1 MSFAKECKEELV
13 RIRLPKAEARTAQLS
28 GLTYTAAALR
38 LGRTPSLSYHTENQ
52 TVAKHIASL
61 ATSLYRVDAVIERK
75 EQEHRR
81 TPLYAVI
88 LSGEDGGLLFE
99 QTGAYRA
106 DLSGIQIFGSIP
118 EAVVSNEDCRR
129 AFLRGCF
136 LGSGTCVDPKRR
148 YHMEVVLRSEP
159 LADRLLELLHSV
171 YVSAKKS
178 RRKERYI
185 VYLKGGDDVM
195 GFLAYIGANVSAM
208 EFENVRVEKDM
219 RNYVNRTSNC
229 ETANIE
235 KQVVSSLK
243 QQKAIRTIE
252 KYRSL
257 KELPPSLQE
266 AAMLRVTHPNATLQE
281 LAELAEIQKSGMN
294 HRLTRLLK
302 MAEELEQE

>member
-1 MSFAKECKEELV
+1 MSFAKDCKEELV
-13 RIRLPKAEARTAQLS
+13 RIRLPKAEARMAQLS

-38 LGRTPSLSYHTENQ
+38 LGRTPSLAYHTENQ

-61 ATSLYRVDAVIERK
+61 ATSLYRVEAVIERK
-75 EQEHRR
+75 EQEHRK

-88 LSGEDGGLLFE
+88 LSGEDGGVLCE
-99 QTGAYRA
+99 QTGAYHTDPA
-106 DLSGIQIFGSIP
+106 GIQIFGAIP
-118 EAVVSNEDCRR
+118 NAVISNEECCR

-136 LGSGTCVDPKRR
+136 LGSGTCVDPVRR
-148 YHMEVVLRSEP
+148 YHLELVLRSEP

-171 YVSAKKS
+171 HVSAKKS
-178 RRKERYI
+178 IRKERYI
-185 VYLKGGDDVM
+185 VYLKDGDAVM

-208 EFENVRVEKDM
+208 QFENVRVEKDM

-252 KYRSL
+252 KHRSV
-257 KELPPSLQE
+257 KDLPPSLQE
-266 AAMLRVTHPNATLQE
+266 AAMLRIAHPNATLQE
-281 LAELAEIQKSGMN
+281 LAELAGIQKSGMN
-294 HRLTRLLK
+294 HRLTRLIKL
-302 MAEELEQE
+302 AEELEQE